1 MAKARKKAKKLT
13 AKKQSVKDLGTSK
26 ARSVKG
32 GVLGG
37 GDRPP
42 RAVKLT

>member
-1 MAKARKKAKKLT
+1 MTKARKKAKKLT
-13 AKKQSVKDLGTSK
+13 AKKQSVKDLGTSN

-32 GVLGG
+32 GALGS
-37 GDRPP
+37 GDRP

>member
-1 MAKARKKAKKLT
+1 MAKAKKKSKKLT
-13 AKKQSVKDLGTSK
+13 AKKQSVKDLTAGG

-32 GVLGG
+32 GLAS
-37 GDRPP
+37 DRQP